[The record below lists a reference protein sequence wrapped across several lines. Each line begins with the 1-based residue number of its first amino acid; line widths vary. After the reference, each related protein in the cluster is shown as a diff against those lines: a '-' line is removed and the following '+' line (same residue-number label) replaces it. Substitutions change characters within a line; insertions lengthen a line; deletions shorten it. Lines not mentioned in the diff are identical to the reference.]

1 MSRGGAILASLLV
14 TLGRPA
20 WWLFAL
26 AAFLVRGGFVVFLV
40 PIVVLPSPLAISN
53 VAAPVV
59 VPMALGRI
67 GPEVFVVLIVAGA
80 VLFGWLLLGG
90 TVAAATDVALT
101 REAVAAAAD
110 EGVAPQ
116 TPPTPPPEH
125 GAPPIGGERR
135 DRALVGTIV
144 AARLLAW
151 LPLAAA
157 LAIGL
162 VRIVAVTYVELTRPA
177 ELESPLA
184 LRVAVGAAGE
194 LIVMAVAWLF
204 GEVVGGLATR
214 WIVLDGAS
222 VGRALA
228 AAAND
233 VVRRPG
239 STLLPWLVTTA
250 MLFTILGGTVG
261 AAGVAW
267 SRVIVALSARTPDP
281 ATVAI
286 SLVIFVAIWLAALIL
301 GGLFAAIRSSVLTF
315 EHVRV
320 RAQTGT
326 FGASVHHRPGDRS
339 IADRGGSL

>member
-1 MSRGGAILASLLV
+1 
-14 TLGRPA
+14 
-20 WWLFAL
+20 
-26 AAFLVRGGFVVFLV
+26 
-40 PIVVLPSPLAISN
+40 
-53 VAAPVV
+53 
-59 VPMALGRI
+59 
-67 GPEVFVVLIVAGA
+67 
-80 VLFGWLLLGG
+80 
-90 TVAAATDVALT
+90 
-101 REAVAAAAD
+101 
-110 EGVAPQ
+110 
-116 TPPTPPPEH
+116 
-125 GAPPIGGERR
+125 
-135 DRALVGTIV
+135 
-144 AARLLAW
+144 
-151 LPLAAA
+151 
-157 LAIGL
+157 
-162 VRIVAVTYVELTRPA
+162 
-177 ELESPLA
+177 
-184 LRVAVGAAGE
+184 
-194 LIVMAVAWLF
+194 MAVAWLF
-204 GEVVGGLATR
+204 GEVVGGLAAR

-228 AAAND
+228 AAARD
-233 VVRRPG
+233 VVRRPR

-286 SLVIFVAIWLAALIL
+286 SLVIFVAIWLAALVL

>member
-1 MSRGGAILASLLV
+1 VSRGGAILASLLV

-20 WWLFAL
+20 WWLLAL

-53 VAAPVV
+53 VAAPFV

-67 GPEVFVVLIVAGA
+67 GPEVFILLIVAGMA
-80 VLFGWLLLGG
+80 LFGWLLIGG
-90 TVAAATDVALT
+90 AVAAATDVALI
-101 REAVAAAAD
+101 RDAVAAAAD

-116 TPPTPPPEH
+116 TP
-125 GAPPIGGERR
+125 APPLPQRSAAPIRSERR
-135 DRALVGTIV
+135 DGALVGTIV
-144 AARLLAW
+144 AARLVAW

-194 LIVMAVAWLF
+194 LVVMGVAWLF
-204 GEVVGGLATR
+204 GELVGGLAAR

-228 AAAND
+228 AAARD
-233 VVRRPG
+233 IVRRPG

-261 AAGVAW
+261 AAGIAW
-267 SRVIVALSARTPDP
+267 SRVIVALSARTPDS

-286 SLVIFVAIWLAALIL
+286 SLVIFVAIWLAALVL